1 MRDNRFHPIP
11 PLTVTEHVIH
21 VVGSILNNFAAE
33 KGYDSIV
40 SACSYYTSTVPRFK
54 AEADRAIVVR
64 DTLWT
69 AVFAAL
75 EDTSKT
81 AAEILDSLESPTW
94 E

>member
-21 VVGSILNNFAAE
+21 VVGNMLDTFAAE
-33 KGYDSIV
+33 KGYDNIV